1 MLFNPTRHEPLQ
13 DIAWEPARVHEAI
26 ATIVRNTEAQATLKG
41 WWPPHPR
48 DLDTGDDP
56 GQPFTTLNHGAVGVC
71 WGLHHLQDLG
81 AATLAHDYLGRAD
94 ELLALN
100 RAALGAQAE
109 AERASYLMGET
120 PIRLWTYGAQ
130 PDAAT
135 ADRLAELIAGNIDH
149 PARELMWGSPGTLLA
164 ALFLHERSGDARWA
178 ELFRATAA
186 RLWTQ
191 LEWSD
196 EHACHYW
203 TQDLYG
209 QHTNYIDATHG
220 FVSVAP
226 ALIRGRALLGDQ
238 TWAAWAE
245 CLANTVSRTATWEGG
260 MANWR
265 PWLLPKKPPPMLVQ
279 YCHGAPGFIVCLAG
293 FPDDR
298 LDALLLAAGETVW
311 AAGPLTKGASLCH
324 GTGGNGFAF
333 LKLFQRSGD
342 ERWLQ
347 RARAFAMHGLMQCED
362 EAQRVGHLR
371 HSLWTGDI
379 GFAIYLW
386 HCLHGSADFPTLDVF
401 YAR

>member
-1 MLFNPTRHEPLQ
+1 VLFNPTRHEPLQ
-13 DIAWEPARVHEAI
+13 AIAWDAARVRDAI
-26 ATIVRNTEAQATLKG
+26 VQIARDTEAQATCEG

-48 DLDTGDDP
+48 DLEAGDDP
-56 GQPFTTLNHGAVGVC
+56 GRPFAPLNHGAVGVS
-71 WGLHHLQDLG
+71 WGLHHLQALG
-81 AATLAHDYLGRAD
+81 AVTLARDYLGRAD

-100 RAALGAQAE
+100 QAALGVRAE
-109 AERASYLMGET
+109 AERASFLMGET
-120 PIRLWTYGAQ
+120 PIRLWTFGAR

-164 ALFLHERSGDARWA
+164 ALFLHERSGQARWA
-178 ELFRATAA
+178 DLFRASAA
-186 RLWTQ
+186 RLWSQ

-196 EHACHYW
+196 EYGCHYW

-209 QHTNYIDATHG
+209 QKTNYIDATHG
-220 FVSVAP
+220 FVSAAP
-226 ALIRGRALLGDQ
+226 ALIRGRTLLGDAD
-238 TWAAWAE
+238 WAAWAE
-245 CLANTVSRTATWEGG
+245 CIANTVSRTATWEAG

-265 PWLLPKKPPPMLVQ
+265 PWLIPHRPPPMLMQ
-279 YCHGAPGFIVCLAG
+279 YCHGAPGFIVCLGG

-298 LDALLLAAGETVW
+298 LDPLLLATGEAVW
-311 AAGPLTKGASLCH
+311 TAGPLTKGANLCH

-333 LKLFQRSGD
+333 LKLFRRSGD

-347 RARAFAMHGLMQCED
+347 RARAFAMHALMQS
-362 EAQRVGHLR
+362 EAEARQVGHRR

-379 GFAIYLW
+379 GLAIFLW

-401 YAR
+401 YAD